1 MPAWDF
7 DATSYDEPATK
18 SSFDPLPPGDYTAI
32 VAESDMKDTKAGT
45 GKYIE
50 LSIHIVEGQYE
61 GRRLWERLNV
71 YNPSEQAE
79 RIARSQL
86 NNLSNAVGKTGATDT
101 ESLHDIP
108 FIISLDIDRRDP
120 TRNKVMG
127 YSPAGKA
134 RAAAPKAATVAV
146 TSGKKAWEK

>member
-50 LSIHIVEGQYE
+50 LSIHIVEGPHE

-86 NNLSNAVGKTGATDT
+86 NNLSNAVGKTGA
-101 ESLHDIP
+101 IP
-108 FIISLDIDRRDP
+108 HAIRSWAIHRLVRLELRLLK
-120 TRNKVMG
+120 RQL
-127 YSPAGKA
+127 
-134 RAAAPKAATVAV
+134 
-146 TSGKKAWEK
+146 

>member
-1 MPAWDF
+1 
-7 DATSYDEPATK
+7 
-18 SSFDPLPPGDYTAI
+18 
-32 VAESDMKDTKAGT
+32 MKDTKAGT

-50 LSIHIVEGQYE
+50 LSMQVVEGQYE

-86 NNLSNAVGKTGATDT
+86 NQLSAAVGRTGTTDT

-108 FIISLDIDRRDP
+108 FVISLDIDRREP

-127 YSPAGKA
+127 YSAAGKA
-134 RAAAPKAATVAV
+134 RPAAPKVAPAAAEP
-146 TSGKKAWEK
+146 GKKAWER

>member
-1 MPAWDF
+1 MPEWDF
-7 DATSYDEPATK
+7 DATVYDEPVTK

-32 VAESDMKDTKAGT
+32 IVDSDMKDTKAGT

-50 LSIHIVEGQYE
+50 LTINIVEGEYE

-86 NNLSNAVGKTGATDT
+86 NNLSNAVGKPGASDT

-108 FIISLDIDRRDP
+108 FIISLDIDRRDT

-134 RAAAPKAATVAV
+134 RSVAAKSSAPVSAP
-146 TSGKKAWEK
+146 KKAWER

>member
-1 MPAWDF
+1 MSTWDF
-7 DATSYDEPATK
+7 DSTDYDEPVTK

-32 VAESDMKDTKAGT
+32 VSESDMRDTKAGT

-50 LSIHIVEGQYE
+50 LCIHIVEGQYE

-71 YNPSEQAE
+71 YNPSERAE
-79 RIARSQL
+79 NMARSQL
-86 NNLSNAVGKTGATDT
+86 KGLSIAVGKPGTKDR
-101 ESLHDIP
+101 EELHDIP

>member
-7 DATSYDEPATK
+7 DATTYTDSPTK
-18 SSFDPLPPGDYTAI
+18 SSFDPLPAGDYTAI
-32 VAESDMKDTKAGT
+32 ITDSDMKDTKAGT

-50 LSIHIVEGQYE
+50 LSMQVVEGQYE

-86 NNLSNAVGKTGATDT
+86 NQLSAAVGRTGTTDT

-108 FIISLDIDRRDP
+108 FVISLDIDRREP

-127 YSPAGKA
+127 YSAAGKA
-134 RAAAPKAATVAV
+134 RPAAPKAAPATAEP
-146 TSGKKAWEK
+146 GKKAWER

>member
-7 DATSYDEPATK
+7 DATSYDEPVTK

-32 VAESDMKDTKAGT
+32 IADSDMKDTKAGT

-50 LSIHIVEGQYE
+50 LTINIVEGEYE

-86 NNLSNAVGKTGATDT
+86 NNLSNAVGKPGASDT

-108 FIISLDIDRRDP
+108 FIISLDIDRRDT

-134 RAAAPKAATVAV
+134 RSVAAKSSAPASAP
-146 TSGKKAWEK
+146 KKAWER

>member
-7 DATSYDEPATK
+7 DATSYDEPVTK

-32 VAESDMKDTKAGT
+32 IADSDMKDTKAGT

-50 LSIHIVEGQYE
+50 LTINIVEGEYE

-86 NNLSNAVGKTGATDT
+86 NNLSNAVGKPGASDT

-108 FIISLDIDRRDP
+108 FIISLDIDRRDT

-134 RAAAPKAATVAV
+134 RSVAAKPSAPASAP
-146 TSGKKAWEK
+146 KKAWER